1 MLQLDMQGDLTVNP
15 VAHALFS
22 SVWAT
27 IALVDRLL
35 LKRKRSISQSPLD

>member
-1 MLQLDMQGDLTVNP
+1 MIKLDMRGDLTGNP

-35 LKRKRSISQSPLD
+35 LKRKRFISQSPLD